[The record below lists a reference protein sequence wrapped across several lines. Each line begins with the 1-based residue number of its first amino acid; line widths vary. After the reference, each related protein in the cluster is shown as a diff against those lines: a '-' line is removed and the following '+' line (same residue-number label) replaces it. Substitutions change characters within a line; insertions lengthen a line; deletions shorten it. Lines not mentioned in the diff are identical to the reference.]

1 MFYGWI
7 LLAYVSACYFAIVG
21 GGFYGFTV
29 VMPNMIET
37 QGWSRTVGSVGVSIM
52 MMTFGLNA
60 PLIAILIARIKTHGT
75 MLLGGLIVT
84 LGCIVLYYSNSVLAF
99 YMGSLLLGVGFS
111 TTSIVPGSHLITQWF
126 NRRRSMALG
135 IFMVSGGLGAFVFAP
150 VFAQVIEST
159 GDWRNVWFY
168 VAVIGISVGVTGF
181 FIIRER
187 PSDVGQHI
195 DGIDPNDDVGNGGKP
210 LRPARVHKSVENW
223 SQREAFHTR
232 VFWLILFASCI
243 VMTGNA
249 IVTSQLVLHLT
260 DLGISQ
266 VVAASA
272 LGVVGAL
279 NTVGRFSGG
288 ILGDLIEPKLLML
301 LGMILE
307 FLGIYALIS
316 ADQEFLVYLF
326 AVLFGLG
333 FGLYLVAFT
342 SVVVNY
348 FGAKNY
354 ARIFALMGL
363 CYTLFIASGPILA
376 GYAYDRLGSYDL
388 PFYVIL
394 GLGAFA
400 TLALLMM
407 KPPVKPPAST

>member
-1 MFYGWI
+1 LFYGWI

-135 IFMVSGGLGAFVFAP
+135 IFMASGGLGAFVFAP
-150 VFAQVIEST
+150 VFA
-159 GDWRNVWFY
+159 
-168 VAVIGISVGVTGF
+168 TGF